1 MTGRGS
7 IPLEDPPV
15 CLERFR
21 EDGDYKKQHGVRSW
35 GQAKFEDRLS
45 SRVTHGIRPSHF
57 TLKRIAFTGLA

>member
-21 EDGDYKKQHGVRSW
+21 EDRDYEKQHDVRSW
-35 GQAKFEDRLS
+35 GQTKFEDS
-45 SRVTHGIRPSHF
+45 AVFAYHSRNQGEPFHAEENCLHGI
-57 TLKRIAFTGLA
+57 G